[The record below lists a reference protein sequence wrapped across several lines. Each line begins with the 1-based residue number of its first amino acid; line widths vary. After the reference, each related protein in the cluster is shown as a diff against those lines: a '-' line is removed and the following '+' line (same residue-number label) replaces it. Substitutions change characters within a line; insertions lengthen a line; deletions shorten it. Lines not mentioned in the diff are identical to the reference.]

1 MKTHRRHHQPV
12 AAMAIAWLGLSTPA
26 WGALDLSDAPLFLTT
41 NADPNIMFTL
51 DDSGSMQWE
60 LMPDDLIYSYYLYP
74 RASGIYGSSDYSNWV
89 VSFDDSYG
97 YTAVARSHDVNA
109 IYYNPEITYK
119 PWAEADGSLYPDAT
133 PSCAPHNPENTGAG
147 CRDLTSTNSA
157 YAGWDS
163 CTSRW
168 SCSYSTSTRS
178 FWPAVY
184 YKYDGT
190 GDIWNTSNY
199 TKVEIR
205 SGSTY
210 TGSSERT
217 DCAAA
222 PTCTYAEEIQNFAN
236 WYTYYRSR
244 ILAARAGVGRAF
256 SQQSEAMRVGFA
268 TINQGSKTV
277 DGVSSPGT
285 IIKGVRPFNGSD
297 RTDFFDNLYGHNIPT
312 AGTPLRRALDDVGQY
327 FMRSDNAG
335 PWGETPGTNDS
346 TPQLT
351 CRQSYNILMTDGY
364 WAAGSARTAD
374 ARANVDNST
383 GPSITGPGGASYQY
397 TPEHPYSDSHS
408 NTLADVAMYYWNRDL
423 RPGLANKVPTN
434 TSDPAFWQHLVNF
447 TVGLGVNGTL
457 DPSTDLAGLEAG
469 TTSWPQPSTTG
480 SGANIDDLW
489 HAALNSRGDFFSA
502 ADPDTFADALTAS
515 LNSIVGRSSSASAI
529 TSNSTRLDTDTN
541 IYQARFDSSDWTG
554 ELYAYE
560 IESDGSV
567 GNQAWK
573 ATDNIPAAASRSI
586 FTLNSNSS
594 NGVTFEWNSLSNAQK
609 TDLDTNILGVDDGLG
624 QDRLAYLRGDQSQE
638 LKNGGSFRNRSSV
651 LGDIIN
657 SDPLFVGTPDYGY
670 ALLSGTEGTDYTTF
684 RENTAYKNRQ
694 GMLYFGANDGMLH
707 ALNAD
712 SGAEV
717 FTYVPSFLFP
727 ELSDLTSPDYAH
739 KYYVDGS
746 ARAGDAYINGVWRTV
761 LLGSAGAGGRGIFA
775 LDVTYPGTFDAGDVM
790 WEYTHADLGYTIGQ
804 PTIVRLNDDSWA
816 ALFGNG
822 YNSDNHKAMLF
833 LVDIE
838 TGNLIKAFDTE
849 VGSSASPNGL
859 ATPVPVDI
867 DGDRIT
873 DYVYAGDLH
882 GNLWKFDL
890 IGSNPNQWEIAFK
903 QGNTPKPLFVAV
915 DGSGNTQPITIRP
928 AVGNHP
934 DSGRMVYFG
943 TGKYIEI
950 GDNVVGLNPQVQT
963 FYGIWDNDNDQVDR
977 GDLLEQTILAEID
990 ATTAGLVSDVR
1001 AISNNTADWN
1011 SHDGWYLDLESPVS
1025 GAEGERV
1032 ISAPLL
1038 RHGRIIFPTVIP
1050 SADVCDYGGSS
1061 WLMEM
1066 NALSGARLAYSVFD
1080 MNGDGKVD
1088 DKDYVTL
1095 ADGSKVPV
1103 SGTRFDDMIDTP
1115 AIISAG
1121 EKEYKY
1127 TSGSSGSFDVIT
1139 EKGSVV
1145 RGRQSWRQLK

>member
-1 MKTHRRHHQPV
+1 
-12 AAMAIAWLGLSTPA
+12 MAIAWLGLSAPA

-190 GDIWNTSNY
+190 GNIWNTSNY

-297 RTDFFDNLYGHNIPT
+297 RADFFDNLYGHDIPT

-327 FMRSDNAG
+327 FMRSDNSG
-335 PWGETPGTNDS
+335 PWGEAPGTNDS

-364 WAAGSARTAD
+364 WAAGSARTSA

-434 TSDPAFWQHLVNF
+434 TADPAFWQHLVNF

-469 TTSWPQPSTTG
+469 TTSWPQPSTSG

-586 FTLNSNSS
+586 FTLNSTSS
-594 NGVTFEWNSLSNAQK
+594 NGVTFEWGNLSSSQQ

-638 LKNGGSFRNRSSV
+638 LKNGGNFRNRSSV

-670 ALLSGTEGTDYTTF
+670 ALLSDPEGTDYTTF
-684 RENTAYKNRQ
+684 RDNTAYKNRQ

-775 LDVTYPGTFDAGDVM
+775 LDVTYPGTFDAGDVL

-833 LVDIE
+833 LVDLE
-838 TGNLIKAFDTE
+838 TGNLIKAIDTE

-859 ATPVPVDI
+859 ATPVPVDV
-867 DGDRIT
+867 DGNRTT

-890 IGSNPNQWEIAFK
+890 TGSNSNQWEIAFK